1 MTTNEVK
8 LKKDQ
13 QCETYDEYSEYSVNG
28 ICSKTNPL
36 TKPPP
41 WPIYLGNKICT
52 VCRPTYF
59 LDERLHKSR
68 VAGSDGEHQCRVPV
82 VLPRGFL
89 AVMPVCVHG
98 LDQEHAQV
106 FDIFCLDR
114 VCNPQLSGETR
125 EIKEMSTFIL
135 VIYTMH
141 WPPLNFPLQR
151 GRLYAWLVTTHNYVQ
166 HAMITMSINE
176 QRTALYENMS
186 RRFEVLMRAGSKMWM
201 ANRWWIDM
209 LL

>member
-1 MTTNEVK
+1 
-8 LKKDQ
+8 
-13 QCETYDEYSEYSVNG
+13 
-28 ICSKTNPL
+28 
-36 TKPPP
+36 
-41 WPIYLGNKICT
+41 
-52 VCRPTYF
+52 
-59 LDERLHKSR
+59 
-68 VAGSDGEHQCRVPV
+68 
-82 VLPRGFL
+82 
-89 AVMPVCVHG
+89 
-98 LDQEHAQV
+98 
-106 FDIFCLDR
+106 
-114 VCNPQLSGETR
+114 
-125 EIKEMSTFIL
+125 MSTFIL